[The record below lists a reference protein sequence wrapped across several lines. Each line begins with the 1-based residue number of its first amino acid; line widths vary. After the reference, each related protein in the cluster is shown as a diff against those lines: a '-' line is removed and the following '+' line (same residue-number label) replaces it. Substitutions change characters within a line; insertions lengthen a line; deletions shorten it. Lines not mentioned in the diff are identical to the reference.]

1 MSNRISFG
9 VLKRQGLDNA
19 AGGSNSLVWND
30 VNRLSTWTNDIRDT
44 NFYAFLGAS
53 VGVMGTSSTAFKLGD
68 YTSSSAINMAA
79 NTQAD
84 PITITAFGRGSSGWG
99 NLTNAITFDGSCGS
113 FGIRSTNEASR
124 SGSYVNNGESLT
136 FKLEGGKILKNVEFV
151 AKADPW
157 AFLQSRSTIVL
168 DVDGAVFAG
177 GSTLQRQAA
186 VTLDVWK
193 GAKVAIDFDKQ
204 TVSVNGIVQRGTQFD
219 NFFKAA
225 ANAPDKVTIGSA
237 GGAAF
242 SIDNLI
248 IDRGDLWDASG
259 KMTAKSMIH
268 DAQGVATLADG
279 SKAFFHGTNS
289 KGEFVYGKEALTDTR
304 KASYDLTKEDVAFL
318 LKQAELGVVAPKNLV
333 DKSDARGVRNLDG
346 SGNNVAN
353 GEKGLAWGKA
363 NTNFERLVDQ
373 NIYDLGDKT
382 GTTPNTGPNP
392 RDISNAIL
400 NQAKP
405 GTDPNVQGG
414 NNAGANDKDLRN
426 NFGGN
431 ELFTSFGQY
440 YDHGLDFL
448 IKGGTGDPVP
458 VGNKDFP
465 IDPLNRGA
473 VAPGTGVDGK
483 AREHINQTAQYI
495 DQNQAYGSNSA
506 ILEFLLERDS
516 AGNLTAKLLNGKDGG
531 LPTLGELK
539 ANWQKGVA
547 AGKAEAFKDA
557 WISDFKGSGQP
568 LLIDINRGIPL
579 DAHFVAGDGRV
590 NENLGLTAVHTIW
603 KNNHNYWVDYLT
615 NYLSKDATYAAQV
628 KSGAIT
634 QREIFEMAKI
644 INEAEYQRAV
654 FDEFT
659 ELMVGSN
666 VHAFRDYNPNINV
679 TVTHEFAAA
688 AFRLGHSMLN
698 NTLTVEV
705 DGQRKEMPLF
715 AAFLAPDQ
723 IQKFG
728 GAKGIVGGM
737 ISSLHQEID
746 TQMVT
751 TLRNQL
757 VGRPLDLASLNI
769 ARGRDLGLPTL
780 NEMREMAGLK
790 RYANWAE
797 FGANLR
803 YAEDLAKFKAV
814 YGSADADVNK
824 VELWVGGLAE
834 KPKSAN
840 GLGNDTVLGETFTY
854 VFSVQQIA
862 LQDGDRFYYKHRL
875 FETNVRQEIQSQDFS
890 QIIER
895 TLGLEYL
902 QAEVFTTIENKI
914 DARNL
919 SQNQLV
925 ISGTDKIEVIIGRNI
940 GETIYGEGANGKGH
954 VFDRQAMIN
963 QLVAADAVAV
973 QPPEGPAPANKRQ
986 VDGDTIYARGGDD
999 VVIGGDT
1006 DDALYGGDGDDLLV
1020 GNDGDDRFDG
1030 GLGNDV
1036 AFGGLGDD
1044 DMAGNEGDDTLYAG
1058 LGDDEAFGGAGN
1070 DKVYGGKGSD
1080 NLWGGDGN
1088 DLVDGGDG
1096 DDFVAGGEGNDV
1108 LLGGAG
1114 NDRLIGGGGNDTMTG
1129 GAGSDTF
1136 QFLPGSGRDTIEDF
1150 NGSVDRID
1158 LHRYRWEAKEQGKT
1172 FGLDQLVFK
1181 NVAGGVE
1188 ISGVA
1193 GSVFADAT
1201 IMVKGQTA
1209 TTMKNAQLFIFE
1221 DVVNVRDGLL
1231 LSKDNLVIGAAG
1243 AGNKAMAV
1251 PPPPPPPLVGD
1262 DVIVAHHNDGI
1273 SLHI

>member
-1 MSNRISFG
+1 MSNRLSFG
-9 VLKRQGLDNA
+9 AIKRQGLDNA
-19 AGGSNSLVWND
+19 AGGSNTLVWSD
-30 VNRLSTWTNDIRDT
+30 VSRLTPWTNDIRDT
-44 NFYAFLGAS
+44 NFYAFLGTG
-53 VGVMGTSSTAFKLGD
+53 VGFMGTVNTAFKLGD
-68 YTSSSAINMAA
+68 YTSATAIDMAA
-79 NTQAD
+79 NTDAD
-84 PITITAFGRGSSGWG
+84 PVTITAFGRGSAGWG
-99 NLTNAITFDGSCGS
+99 NLTNAITFNGAGSG
-113 FGIRSTNEASR
+113 FGVRSTHETTRNGEFINA
-124 SGSYVNNGESLT
+124 GESLT
-136 FKLEGGKILKNVEFV
+136 FKLEGGKILNKVEFV
-151 AKADPW
+151 AAADPM
-157 AFLQSRSTIVL
+157 AGLQWRSTIVI
-168 DVDGAVFAG
+168 DVDGAVFAN

-193 GAKVAIDFDKQ
+193 GSKVVIDFDQQ
-204 TVSVNGIVQRGTQFD
+204 TISVNGIPQRGAQFD
-219 NFFKAA
+219 SFFRAA
-225 ANAPDKVTIGSA
+225 AISADKVTIGSA

-242 SIDNLI
+242 AIDNLI

-259 KMTAKSMIH
+259 KMTTKVMVH
-268 DAQGVATLADG
+268 NNQGVVTLSDG
-279 SKAFFHGTNS
+279 SKAYFHGTNS
-289 KGEFVYGKEALTDTR
+289 KGEFVYGQQALTDTR
-304 KASYDLTKEDVAFL
+304 KASYELTRQDVAFL

-346 SGNNVAN
+346 SDNNVAH
-353 GEKGLAWGKA
+353 GAKGWAWGKA
-363 NTNFERLVDQ
+363 NTNFERLVDK

-382 GTTPNTGPNP
+382 GTTPNAGPNP

-405 GTDPNVQGG
+405 GIDPNLQSG
-414 NNAGANDKDLRN
+414 NNSGANDKDIRN
-426 NFGGN
+426 KFGGN
-431 ELFTSFGQY
+431 ELFTAFGQY

-448 IKGGTGDPVP
+448 VKGGTGNPVT
-458 VGNKDFP
+458 VGNDKFP
-465 IDPLNRGA
+465 IADLNRGA

-483 AREHINQTAQYI
+483 AREHINQTAQYL
-495 DQNQAYGSNSA
+495 DQNQAYGSSQA

-516 AGNLTAKLLNGKDGG
+516 DGNLTAKLLNGKDGG
-531 LPTLGELK
+531 LATLGELK
-539 ANWQKGVA
+539 ANWEKGVK
-547 AGKAEAFKDA
+547 AGLVEAFKDE

-568 LLIDINRGIPL
+568 LLIDINRGISL

-590 NENLGLTAVHTIW
+590 NENLGLSAVHTIW

-615 NYLSKDATYAAQV
+615 KYLSKDATYAAQV

-634 QREIFEMAKI
+634 QKEIFEMAKI

-698 NTLTVEV
+698 NTITVEV
-705 DGQRKEMPLF
+705 DGQRKDMPLF

-723 IQKFG
+723 MDKFG

-737 ISSLHQEID
+737 ISTLHQEID

-790 RYANWAE
+790 RYASWAE

-803 YAEDLAKFKAV
+803 YAEDLAKFKSI
-814 YGSADADVNK
+814 YKTVND

-854 VFSVQQIA
+854 IFSIQQIA

-875 FETNVRQEIQSQDFS
+875 FETNLRQEIQSQDFS

-914 DARNL
+914 DARNV
-919 SQNQLV
+919 SQKQLV

-954 VFDRQAMIN
+954 VVDRQTMIN
-963 QLVAADAVAV
+963 NLQLADAQAV
-973 QPPEGPAPANKRQ
+973 EPPEGPAPANKRQ

-1020 GNDGDDRFDG
+1020 GNKGDDRFDG
-1030 GLGNDV
+1030 GLGNDII
-1036 AFGGLGDD
+1036 FGGLGDD
-1044 DMAGNEGDDTLYAG
+1044 DLAGNEGDDILRAG
-1058 LGDDEAFGGAGN
+1058 LGDDEAFGGAGSDRVLGDRGN
-1070 DKVYGGKGSD
+1070 D

-1088 DLVDGGDG
+1088 DLVAGGDG
-1096 DDFVAGGEGNDV
+1096 NDFLSGGRGSDI
-1108 LLGGAG
+1108 LLGGVG
-1114 NDRLIGGGGNDTMTG
+1114 NDRLIGGQGDDSLYGGE
-1129 GAGSDTF
+1129 GSDTF
-1136 QFLPGSGRDTIEDF
+1136 QFLPDSGRDTIHDF
-1150 NGSVDRID
+1150 TLGADRID

-1172 FGLDQLVFK
+1172 FGLEQLVFK
-1181 NVAGGVE
+1181 NVLGGVE
-1188 ISGVA
+1188 ITGTA
-1193 GSVFADAT
+1193 GSVFADSVIT
-1201 IMVKGQTA
+1201 VKGQTA
-1209 TTMKNAQLFIFE
+1209 ATMKNAQHFIFE
-1221 DVVNVRDGLL
+1221 DVVNAREGLL

-1243 AGNKAMAV
+1243 AGNKALAV
-1251 PPPPPPPLVGD
+1251 PPPPPLMGD
-1262 DVIVAHHNDGI
+1262 DVMATSYNDGI